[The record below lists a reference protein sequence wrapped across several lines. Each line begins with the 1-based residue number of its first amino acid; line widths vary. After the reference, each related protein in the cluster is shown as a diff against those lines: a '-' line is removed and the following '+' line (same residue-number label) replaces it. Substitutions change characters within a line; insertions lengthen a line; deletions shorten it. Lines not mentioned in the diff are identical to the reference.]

1 MENKI
6 SQRLKQVAGF
16 VPHGAKLLD
25 VGSDHAYL
33 PIYLIESGVIEE
45 AIAGEVVKGPYQ
57 SAVDNVALEGLTDA
71 IEVRLANGLD
81 AFSREDGVTAIVVA
95 GMGGRLIADIL
106 EAGKDKLSTVE
117 RLILQPNNNEDHLR
131 QWLVAN
137 GFALTHERI
146 MAEAGKRY
154 EMLVAEHGQQELDAL
169 DIQFGPFLRQEKND
183 VFRAKWQFELDTLN
197 RILEK
202 IPETQANK
210 RADALAMKAMIE
222 EVLTV

>member
-6 SQRLKQVAGF
+6 SQRLKQVASF
-16 VPHGAKLLD
+16 VPEGAKLLD

-33 PIYLIESGVIEE
+33 PIYLIESGVIED

-57 SAVDNVALEGLTDA
+57 SALENVASQGLSDA
-71 IEVRLANGLD
+71 ITVRLANGLD
-81 AFSREDGVTAIVVA
+81 AFSEGDGVTAIVVA
-95 GMGGRLIADIL
+95 GMGGRWIADIL
-106 EAGKDKLSTVE
+106 EAGKTKLTSVE

-131 QWLVAN
+131 AWLVAN
-137 GFALTHERI
+137 GFTIVHERI

-154 EMLVAEHGQQELDAL
+154 EIIVAEHGHQELNAL
-169 DIQFGPFLRQEKND
+169 DLQFGPFLRQEKNE

-202 IPETQANK
+202 IPETQAEK
-210 RADALAMKAMIE
+210 RANALQMKAMIE
-222 EVLTV
+222 EVLS

>member
-6 SQRLKQVAGF
+6 SQRLKQVASF

-33 PIYLIESGVIEE
+33 PIYLIESGVIED

-57 SAVDNVALEGLTDA
+57 SAVDNVALEGLSDA

-81 AFSREDGVTAIVVA
+81 AFSEEDGVAAIVVA

-106 EAGKDKLSTVE
+106 EAGKTKLASVE

-137 GFALTHERI
+137 GFAITHERI
-146 MAEAGKRY
+146 MTEAGKRY

-169 DIQFGPFLRQEKND
+169 DLQFGPFLRQEKNE

-202 IPETQANK
+202 IPETQADK

-222 EVLTV
+222 EVLN